1 METEGILIPG
11 PNPIIGGSF
20 RWRFKEV
27 GFNQERKKAVDKRK
41 TTKKEKGKADGNGGC
56 FPCLILEG
64 FAEQIRFL

>member
-41 TTKKEKGKADGNGGC
+41 TTKKRKAKLMEIAGV
-56 FPCLILEG
+56 
-64 FAEQIRFL
+64 FLVLYWKDSLSK